1 MSNERVPQ
9 KELKLYICKL
19 KKIFFPPVLVPR
31 VSWKVITIS
40 AAMPVFWAMKGNIAR
55 GMLWSY
61 HTETT
66 RHICFFAFRLAE
78 MIIVLG
84 AKAGSY
90 INLLVLILLSLPAY
104 FPFCRCS
111 SGYHGNPR
119 VPGGTCQRCDCSP
132 RGSVHGDC
140 DRGSGQCVCR
150 PGAAGLQCEECEP
163 RHILVES
170 NCICGYFPSLNI

>member
-19 KKIFFPPVLVPR
+19 KNFFFPPVLVPR

-78 MIIVLG
+78 MIIVLR
-84 AKAGSY
+84 A
-90 INLLVLILLSLPAY
+90 LLPNSLP
-104 FPFCRCS
+104 
-111 SGYHGNPR
+111 
-119 VPGGTCQRCDCSP
+119 
-132 RGSVHGDC
+132 GSLPPTSLPWHTARASLAKPNQIV
-140 DRGSGQCVCR
+140 CVFLSVTNT
-150 PGAAGLQCEECEP
+150 PA
-163 RHILVES
+163 
-170 NCICGYFPSLNI
+170 